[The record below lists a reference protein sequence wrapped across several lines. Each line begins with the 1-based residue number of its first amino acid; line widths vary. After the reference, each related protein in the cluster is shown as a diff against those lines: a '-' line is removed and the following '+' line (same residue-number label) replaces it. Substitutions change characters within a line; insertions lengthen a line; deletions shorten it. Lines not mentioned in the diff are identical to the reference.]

1 MTVSTV
7 KSDDRRASILSA
19 AFESFSNY
27 GFRRTSMEDI
37 AKAAGISRPAL
48 YQNFSSKGDIFN
60 GMVQQFLEQACKDM
74 QDQLAQPIGV
84 VEKLDGLFEISLLE
98 PHRMIESLPHGDEV
112 LGLKAEF
119 AQDVFDEWM
128 ARSQQAYREA
138 LLQEPGLDRDL
149 AEDLAGLMSDT
160 ILGMKSRNATVPELE
175 SGLARMM
182 RVVKANLDL
191 SGQ

>member
-1 MTVSTV
+1 MTVSTS

-37 AKAAGISRPAL
+37 AKAAGVSRPAL

-60 GMVQQFLEQACKDM
+60 GMVRQFLEQACLDM
-74 QDQLAQPIGV
+74 QDQLAQSVGV
-84 VEKLDGLFEISLLE
+84 VEKLNGLFEIALLK
-98 PHRMIESLPHGDEV
+98 PHRMIESLPHGDEI

-128 ARSQQAYREA
+128 ARSQQAYSEA
-138 LLQEPGLDRDL
+138 LLQEPGLDRGL
-149 AEDLAGLMSDT
+149 AEDLAGMMSDT

-175 SGLARMM
+175 AGLARMM
-182 RVVKANLDL
+182 RVVKANLHL
-191 SGQ
+191 S